1 MQHLSLPFFG
11 LGFDLTQVVETAR
24 SMIFSR
30 YFVPEKGFTEANFT
44 PWGIDLLTFLSREI
58 RGS

>member
-11 LGFDLTQVVETAR
+11 LGFDLSQAVETAR

-30 YFVPEKGFTEANFT
+30 YFVPEEGFTEVDFT